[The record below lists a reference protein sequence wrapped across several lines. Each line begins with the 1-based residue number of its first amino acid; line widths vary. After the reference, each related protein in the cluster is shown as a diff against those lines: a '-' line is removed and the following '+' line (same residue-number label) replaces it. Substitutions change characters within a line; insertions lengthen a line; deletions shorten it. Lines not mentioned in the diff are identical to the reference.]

1 MRTDNLLLEIGT
13 EELPPKSLKQLM
25 LSLEQNLGDELKS
38 AGFSFKGTK
47 SYATPRRLAVVVE
60 NLVEVQQDQ
69 QVERKGPSVSA
80 AYDESGKPTKALLGF
95 ARSCGVEDLTTLE
108 KLDTEKGQW
117 LVYRGIK
124 KGKHLHEEVERI
136 INSALTNLPIDRKMR
151 WGSTRLEFVRPV
163 HWVILLYGDKI
174 VPANILGQ
182 STGRTTRGHRFM
194 SAGEVEVTRAED
206 YLPVLEQASVIA
218 DFDHR
223 QSLILQQLNEQAN
236 ALQGNL
242 ELDARLLDE
251 VTSLVEW
258 PCALSGSFDKSFLE
272 IPVEALVSAM
282 REHQRYFHL
291 TNNNGELLPNFITVA
306 NIKSKNPDAIIAG
319 NERVIRPR
327 LSDAAFFFKKDAAT
341 SMEDKLSILKKVI
354 FQSELGTYHQKAQR
368 ISSLAGFIAAMLQV
382 DEDASRRAGLLCK
395 ADLVSEMVNEFPD
408 LQGIMGGYYARAD
421 GELPVVCNAIRE
433 HYLPTHSGGD
443 LPSDMVASC
452 VALADKLDTL
462 VGLFAIGQPP
472 SGSRDPFAL
481 RRQTIGVIRI
491 CIENELSLDLTK
503 CLQASLEIHHRSE
516 SSSAVRQYIL
526 ERLANWYA
534 DKGID
539 HDVFDA
545 VRHSRIGIANLLE
558 SDQRIHSMQKFRQ
571 HQQAPNL
578 VAANKRVSNILKKTG
593 IDAFAEPDSALFVE
607 TCEHK
612 LAAEIK
618 TIKHDFSLD
627 QLDYEEK
634 FLRLAQLQ
642 PLVDQYFDDVM
653 VMSDDEKLRNN
664 RLSTLAELRSIFLE
678 VADFS
683 RLQS

>member
-481 RRQTIGVIRI
+481 RRQAIGVIRI

>member
-1 MRTDNLLLEIGT
+1 
-13 EELPPKSLKQLM
+13 
-25 LSLEQNLGDELKS
+25 
-38 AGFSFKGTK
+38 
-47 SYATPRRLAVVVE
+47 
-60 NLVEVQQDQ
+60 
-69 QVERKGPSVSA
+69 
-80 AYDESGKPTKALLGF
+80 
-95 ARSCGVEDLTTLE
+95 
-108 KLDTEKGQW
+108 
-117 LVYRGIK
+117 
-124 KGKHLHEEVERI
+124 
-136 INSALTNLPIDRKMR
+136 
-151 WGSTRLEFVRPV
+151 
-163 HWVILLYGDKI
+163 
-174 VPANILGQ
+174 
-182 STGRTTRGHRFM
+182 
-194 SAGEVEVTRAED
+194 
-206 YLPVLEQASVIA
+206 VIA

-223 QSLILQQLNEQAN
+223 QSLILQQLNEQAD

-341 SMEDKLSILKKVI
+341 SMEDKLSVLKKVI
-354 FQSELGTYHQKAQR
+354 FQSELGTYHQKAER

-481 RRQTIGVIRI
+481 RRQAIGVIRI

-539 HDVFDA
+539 HNVFDA

-664 RLSTLAELRSIFLE
+664 RLFTLAELRSIFLE